1 MSPIFT
7 LAYGYSVVTFIF
19 ALFANFL
26 IFFLYMS
33 GLSWSG
39 RIFTSFTTTCV
50 TLTFDDFLINSNW
63 YFCVVPV
70 SEVTVN
76 GIVFPSWPSSN
87 VEYVVILPTA
97 VFSFISIVEFV
108 FPAIINISCW
118 SMSLSTTALYVFVSL
133 S

>member
-1 MSPIFT
+1 MLYVSTVLPSVAVTTTGTVISSCSSFKSTHASESFITVSLSPIFT

-50 TLTFDDFLINSNW
+50 TWTFDDFLINSN
-63 YFCVVPV
+63 
-70 SEVTVN
+70 
-76 GIVFPSWPSSN
+76 
-87 VEYVVILPTA
+87 
-97 VFSFISIVEFV
+97 
-108 FPAIINISCW
+108 
-118 SMSLSTTALYVFVSL
+118 
-133 S
+133 